1 LLGVSLPSCCRF
13 NPASVNRRASQFATF
28 HAAFAST
35 EASSANWG
43 FRFSRPDLRSL
54 SLRPDDLLTILKMA
68 LSIGIRNSISLLP
81 AIQATRFLTFT
92 LVGLSS
98 TEHTSFFLDTLPYGG
113 FSSLR
118 LQGRYLRQGL
128 PDGAQT
134 PRRSVCLR
142 PSCSPLAAFLLRSV
156 SEDAT
161 RLRTSVRATSVAL
174 PQGPSLRS
182 ELFCLGPSTLN
193 RPHPP
198 HLWAHPDFTA
208 LRLIRDALAVRFR
221 LGDPQLVPCFR
232 WLSSIDMSSSGTPGS
247 SSAAFTQ
254 FLR

>member
-1 LLGVSLPSCCRF
+1 
-13 NPASVNRRASQFATF
+13 
-28 HAAFAST
+28 
-35 EASSANWG
+35 
-43 FRFSRPDLRSL
+43 
-54 SLRPDDLLTILKMA
+54 
-68 LSIGIRNSISLLP
+68 
-81 AIQATRFLTFT
+81 
-92 LVGLSS
+92 
-98 TEHTSFFLDTLPYGG
+98 
-113 FSSLR
+113 
-118 LQGRYLRQGL
+118 
-128 PDGAQT
+128 
-134 PRRSVCLR
+134 
-142 PSCSPLAAFLLRSV
+142 
-156 SEDAT
+156 
-161 RLRTSVRATSVAL
+161 LRTSVRATSVAL

-254 FLR
+254 SFADDVGLRPVRKVSALPSTPTLRFSWGDAISGLNYGLHSLQPVDLLAPLSELTRFSPSRRGLLLLGFRRFGHPPRRQI